1 MARVEALP
9 WRVPLADVV
18 VSEED
23 LAAVADV
30 YRSGWL
36 SQGPRAREFE
46 EAIRVNPNFFDA
58 YYST

>member
-36 SQGPRAREFE
+36 SQGCLTQELSGLYDLAGGR
-46 EAIRVNPNFFDA
+46 RVR
-58 YYST
+58 